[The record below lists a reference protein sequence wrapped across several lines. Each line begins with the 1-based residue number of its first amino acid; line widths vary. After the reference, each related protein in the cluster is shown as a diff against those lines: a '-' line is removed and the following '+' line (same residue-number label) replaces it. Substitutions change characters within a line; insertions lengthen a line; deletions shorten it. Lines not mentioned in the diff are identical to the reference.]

1 MAYIEY
7 AKVCT
12 KHDLCNV
19 LPTLLVAAVHAL
31 GLRSAWQTGDPL
43 NHLRHLVRLKF
54 HGALARDLASLILVR
69 LTLRDNALSES
80 EEPVR

>member
-1 MAYIEY
+1 MPSTQGMY
-7 AKVCT
+7 VCT
-12 KHDLCNV
+12 KQDICNV
-19 LPTLLVAAVHAL
+19 LPALLVAAIHAL

-43 NHLRHLVRLKF
+43 NHLRHLVRLKID
-54 HGALARDLASLILVR
+54 GALARDLASPISAR